1 MIPKVLS
8 KLSDLYP
15 INLWVIWI
23 GIKQKK
29 SAYWWDYIYNFLKN
43 CKKLHTY
50 VSSGPKTI
58 DHRSL
63 ILCDI
68 SKWILYFFQ
77 MLLYDM
83 GLNYFASP
91 NLESG
96 KSPVDSKVHFTYT
109 NRNDS
114 TIFDSNGT
122 LDEASVWEA
131 YGDIMTNMALYH
143 FIRFIFQIK
152 TCWFKK
158 KKNIYS
164 DLTRTFWHFDFFQRK
179 TYLKQQLIYR

>member
-1 MIPKVLS
+1 
-8 KLSDLYP
+8 
-15 INLWVIWI
+15 
-23 GIKQKK
+23 
-29 SAYWWDYIYNFLKN
+29 
-43 CKKLHTY
+43 
-50 VSSGPKTI
+50 
-58 DHRSL
+58 
-63 ILCDI
+63 
-68 SKWILYFFQ
+68 
-77 MLLYDM
+77 M

-158 KKNIYS
+158 KKYTYS
-164 DLTRTFWHFDFFQRK
+164 DLTRTFYHFDFFQRK

>member
-1 MIPKVLS
+1 MGLNYFASPNLESGKSPVDSKVHFTY
-8 KLSDLYP
+8 KLLLFFY
-15 INLWVIWI
+15 VII
-23 GIKQKK
+23 QIE
-29 SAYWWDYIYNFLKN
+29 
-43 CKKLHTY
+43 
-50 VSSGPKTI
+50 
-58 DHRSL
+58 
-63 ILCDI
+63 
-68 SKWILYFFQ
+68 YFTLFQ

-158 KKNIYS
+158 KKKI
-164 DLTRTFWHFDFFQRK
+164 F
-179 TYLKQQLIYR
+179 IPI